1 MGYFGEQVGP
11 AKTPLSTMINDRSI
25 YTYDHITGDH
35 IKLNPD
41 ESIDLASSGLI
52 EQVYFDFN
60 YNVSLY
66 LYYIFRSKSFQ
77 KKKKLSYGSY
87 KEITHCTEVLL
98 SCIESTITILNQ
110 SQVSAESS
118 TKTQEI

>member
-1 MGYFGEQVGP
+1 MGYFGDQVGP

-41 ESIDLASSGLI
+41 ESIDLASSGLV

-66 LYYIFRSKSFQ
+66 LYFIFLDRKSSKR
-77 KKKKLSYGSY
+77 KRNYLTDLIKKLP
-87 KEITHCTEVLL
+87 IVQRFH
-98 SCIESTITILNQ
+98 
-110 SQVSAESS
+110 
-118 TKTQEI
+118 